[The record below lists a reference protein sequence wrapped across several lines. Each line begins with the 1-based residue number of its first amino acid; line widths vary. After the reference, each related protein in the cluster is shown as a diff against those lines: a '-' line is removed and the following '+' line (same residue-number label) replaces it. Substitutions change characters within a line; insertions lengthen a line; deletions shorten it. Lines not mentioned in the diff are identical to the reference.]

1 MQKLIE
7 GIHQF
12 QKDVFSSKQRL
23 FADLAD
29 GQHPRVL
36 FITCS
41 DSRID
46 PSLLTQTEPGEL
58 FIMRNAGNIV
68 PPYGASSSG
77 EAGTIE
83 FAISALKIRQIVV
96 CGHTRCGAIGRLLY
110 PDTIKELPAVR
121 LRLSHAEETLRI
133 INENYGHVQEQE
145 ARLEAAGEE
154 NVLVQLENLRT
165 HPSVA
170 AAVARNEMCLFG
182 WVYKLKTG
190 EVFSYDTTARKFL
203 PLPDQAEVAAALD
216 VDTGSTRSV

>member
-1 MQKLIE
+1 MQKLVQ
-7 GIHQF
+7 GIQQF
-12 QKDVFSSKQRL
+12 QKNIFNSKQEL
-23 FADLAD
+23 FVRLAD

-58 FIMRNAGNIV
+58 FIIRNAGNIV
-68 PPYGASSSG
+68 PPYGPSSSG

-83 FAISALKIRQIVV
+83 FAVSALKIRQIVV
-96 CGHTRCGAIGRLLY
+96 CGHTQCGAIGGLLY
-110 PDTIKELPAVR
+110 PDTIKDLPAVK
-121 LRLSHAEETLRI
+121 LWLSHAEATQRI
-133 INENYGHVQEQE
+133 IKENYEHLQEQE
-145 ARLEAAGEE
+145 ARLEAAVEE

-170 AAVARNEMCLFG
+170 AAVARSEMHLFG

-190 EVFSYDTTARKFL
+190 EVFAYDATARQFL

-216 VDTGSTRSV
+216 VDTGPIRSA